1 MAARFLRLLNRG
13 TELADYGMRRSRA
26 PKGRDGS
33 THDQNSFAQGN
44 LMTGWLSRLVS
55 GVGVMAAWLA
65 LAAPAYAEKRVALV
79 IGNNDY
85 KNVPKLQKAVNDAR
99 TMGDTLKQLGFTVM
113 VAENQNRQAF
123 SETLLAFDRA
133 VGPGDTA
140 FFFYAG
146 HGFEI
151 AGQNFLLPT
160 DVPAATEGQEEL
172 VRDASVLADRV
183 IERLQN
189 KKVRT
194 AILVFDACRNN
205 PFERSGTRAVAGGG
219 GLAPMTQLP
228 EGVFSVFSAGPRQ
241 TALDRLSNDDA
252 NPNSVF
258 TRTFAKE
265 LTEPG
270 MNLVQVAQRTRRL
283 VSEMAET
290 VHHKQIPVYFDQMVD
305 DVFLNGAAKGQVE
318 AAKPTAPPQQ
328 VAALPVQQLKPQ
340 NDSVNAPIASFSRH
354 NGGWSVTFSIAD
366 PTLGISWRL
375 GESGDFRETGF
386 IDTLDPRTRKRMP
399 NPSVEL
405 PADAPAAT
413 IQVRYVDTN
422 GETQGPFPIRF
433 DPEAALVRDQRKI
446 LDMTATSWLSFREF
460 NGLLVYYTQ
469 LMSFRCAIRE
479 ARIGI
484 DSAVPDK
491 VLKMPSCD
499 PRDPSAIPHDALPY
513 LKLAPTTKSV
523 SVELTYRDGSV
534 SEIKTFR
541 R

>member
-1 MAARFLRLLNRG
+1 MK
-13 TELADYGMRRSRA
+13 S
-26 PKGRDGS
+26 
-33 THDQNSFAQGN
+33 
-44 LMTGWLSRLVS
+44 WLSRLSAILWAVAFVVS
-55 GVGVMAAWLA
+55 
-65 LAAPAYAEKRVALV
+65 AAPAQAEKRVALV

-85 KNVPKLQKAVNDAR
+85 RNVPRLQKAVNDAR
-99 TMGDTLKQLGFTVM
+99 TMGDTLKQLGFSVM
-113 VAENQNRQAF
+113 VAENLNRQAF
-123 SETLLAFDRA
+123 SETLLAFDRS
-133 VGPGDTA
+133 VEPGDTA

-172 VRDASVLADRV
+172 VRDASVLADRIV
-183 IERLQN
+183 ERLQN
-189 KKVRT
+189 KKART
-194 AILVFDACRNN
+194 SILVFDACRNN
-205 PFERSGTRAVAGGG
+205 PFERAGTRAVAGGG

-265 LTEPG
+265 LLQPG
-270 MNLVQVAQRTRRL
+270 ENLVQVAQRTRRL

-290 VHHKQIPVYFDQMVD
+290 VKHKQIPVYFDQMVD
-305 DVFLNGAAKGQVE
+305 DVFLNGIAKGQAE
-318 AAKPTAPPQQ
+318 ATKPSAPPQQ
-328 VAALPVQQLKPQ
+328 VAALPPVAVPKLPKE
-340 NDSVNAPIASFSRH
+340 DSINAPIASFSRH
-354 NGGWSVTFSIAD
+354 NGGWTVVFSIAD
-366 PTLGISWRL
+366 PTLGISWRI
-375 GESGDFRETGF
+375 GDSGDFRETGF

-413 IQVRYVDTN
+413 IEIRYVDTQ
-422 GETQGPFPIRF
+422 GMMQGPFPIKF
-433 DPEAALVRDQRKI
+433 DPDAALIRDQRKI

-460 NGLLVYYTQ
+460 NGLLVYYTH
-469 LMSFRCAIRE
+469 LMSYRCAIRE
-479 ARIGI
+479 VRIGI
-484 DSAVPDK
+484 DTAVPDK
-491 VLKMPSCD
+491 VLKMPSCNS
-499 PRDPSAIPHDALPY
+499 RDPSAIPSDAQPY
-513 LKLAPTTKSV
+513 LKLAPQTRAV

>member
-1 MAARFLRLLNRG
+1 M
-13 TELADYGMRRSRA
+13 
-26 PKGRDGS
+26 
-33 THDQNSFAQGN
+33 
-44 LMTGWLSRLVS
+44 GWLPRL
-55 GVGVMAAWLA
+55 MAMASAVAALLA
-65 LAAPAYAEKRVALV
+65 FAAPAHAEKRVALV

-113 VAENQNRQAF
+113 VAENQTRQAF
-123 SETLLAFDRA
+123 SQSLLAFDKA
-133 VGPGDTA
+133 VDKGDTA

-172 VRDASVLADRV
+172 VRDASILADRV

-189 KKVRT
+189 KGART

-205 PFERSGTRAVAGGG
+205 PFERAGTRAVAGGG

-241 TALDRLSNDDA
+241 TALDRLSNNDD

-265 LTEPG
+265 LTQPG
-270 MNLVQVAQRTRRL
+270 VNLVQVAQRTRRL

-290 VHHKQIPVYFDQMVD
+290 VNHKQIPVYFDQMVD
-305 DVFLNGAAKGQVE
+305 DVFLNGAAKGTQEVARE
-318 AAKPTAPPQQ
+318 AVKEGAKPAEPLQK
-328 VAALPVQQLKPQ
+328 VAALPPVQRLAPS
-340 NDSVNAPIASFSRH
+340 NDSVNAPIAMFSRH
-354 NGGWSVTFSIAD
+354 NGGWTVVFSIAD
-366 PTLGISWRL
+366 PTLGISWRI
-375 GESGDFRETGF
+375 GDAGDFRETGF
-386 IDTLDPRTRKRMP
+386 NDTLDSRTRKRMP
-399 NPSVEL
+399 NPSIEL

-413 IQVRYVDTN
+413 IQVRYVDIN
-422 GETQGPFPIRF
+422 GELQGPFPIRF
-433 DPEAALVRDQRKI
+433 DPEAALIRDQRKI

-460 NGLLVYYTQ
+460 NGLLVYYSH
-469 LMSFRCAIRE
+469 LLSYRCAIRE
-479 ARIGI
+479 VRIGI

-491 VLKMPSCD
+491 VLKMPPCD
-499 PRDPSAIPHDALPY
+499 LRDPSAIPYGAQIY
-513 LKLAPTTKSV
+513 QKLAPQTQSI

-541 R
+541 TANRSNN

>member
-1 MAARFLRLLNRG
+1 MKFWPSFSALKAWSLAAAL
-13 TELADYGMRRSRA
+13 
-26 PKGRDGS
+26 
-33 THDQNSFAQGN
+33 
-44 LMTGWLSRLVS
+44 
-55 GVGVMAAWLA
+55 LA

-113 VAENQNRQAF
+113 VAENQTRVAF
-123 SETLLAFDRA
+123 SQTLLAFDKA
-133 VGPGDTA
+133 VDAGDTA

-160 DVPAATEGQEEL
+160 DVPAASEGQEEL
-172 VRDASVLADRV
+172 VRDASVLADRI

-241 TALDRLSNDDA
+241 TALDRLSNTDD

-265 LTEPG
+265 LTQPG
-270 MNLVQVAQRTRRL
+270 LNLVQVAQRTRRL
-283 VSEMAET
+283 VAEMAET
-290 VHHKQIPVYFDQMVD
+290 VSHKQIPVYFDQMVD
-305 DVFLNGAAKGQVE
+305 DVFLNGMVKAAPATSE
-318 AAKPTAPPQQ
+318 PAKSAEPAQK
-328 VAALPVQQLKPQ
+328 VAALPPVSVPRTAPQ

-354 NGGWSVTFSIAD
+354 NGGWSVVFSIAD
-366 PTLGISWRL
+366 PTLGISWRIGDS
-375 GESGDFRETGF
+375 GEFRETGF

-399 NPSVEL
+399 NPSIEL
-405 PADAPAAT
+405 AADAPAST
-413 IQVRYVDTN
+413 IQLRYVDAS
-422 GETQGPFPIRF
+422 GELQGPFPIKF
-433 DPEAALVRDQRKI
+433 DPEAALIRDQRKI

-460 NGLLVYYTQ
+460 NGLLVYYSH
-469 LMSFRCAIRE
+469 LMSYRCAIRE
-479 ARIGI
+479 VRVGI
-484 DSAVPDK
+484 DTAVPDK
-491 VLKMPSCD
+491 VVKMPPCD
-499 PRDPSAIPHDALPY
+499 PRDPSVIPHDSQPY
-513 LKLAPTTKSV
+513 LKLAPSTQFV

-534 SEIKTFR
+534 SEIKSFR

>member
-1 MAARFLRLLNRG
+1 
-13 TELADYGMRRSRA
+13 
-26 PKGRDGS
+26 
-33 THDQNSFAQGN
+33 
-44 LMTGWLSRLVS
+44 MTRWLSGL
-55 GVGVMAAWLA
+55 AALTSVA
-65 LAAPAYAEKRVALV
+65 IAFLTLAAPAHAEKRVALV

-85 KNVPKLQKAVNDAR
+85 RNVPKLQKAVNDAR
-99 TMGDTLKQLGFTVM
+99 TMGDTLKQLGFSVM
-113 VAENQNRQAF
+113 MAENQTRAAF
-123 SETLLAFDRA
+123 SQTLLAFDAA
-133 VGPGDTA
+133 VAPGDTA

-172 VRDASVLADRV
+172 VRDASVLADRI

-189 KKVRT
+189 RKVRT

-241 TALDRLSNDDA
+241 TALDRLSNNDD

-265 LTEPG
+265 LLQPG
-270 MNLVQVAQRTRRL
+270 ENLVQVAQHTRRL

-290 VHHKQIPVYFDQMVD
+290 VSHKQIPVYFDQMVD
-305 DVFLNGAAKGQVE
+305 DVFLNGVAAKE
-318 AAKPTAPPQQ
+318 TAKPAEPPQKL
-328 VAALPVQQLKPQ
+328 AALPPVSVPRVPQ
-340 NDSVNAPIASFSRH
+340 DDSVNAPIAMFSRH
-354 NGGWSVTFSIAD
+354 NGGWTVVFSIAD
-366 PTLGISWRL
+366 PTLGISWRM
-375 GESGDFRETGF
+375 GDAGDFRETGF
-386 IDTLDPRTRKRMP
+386 LDTLDPRTRKRMP
-399 NPSVEL
+399 NPSIEL
-405 PADAPAAT
+405 AADAPAAT
-413 IQVRYVDTN
+413 IQVRYVDAA
-422 GETQGPFPIRF
+422 GELQGPFPIRF
-433 DPEAALVRDQRKI
+433 DPEAALIHDQRKI

-469 LMSFRCAIRE
+469 LMSYRCPIRE
-479 ARIGI
+479 ARVGI
-484 DSAVPDK
+484 DSTVPDK
-491 VLKMPSCD
+491 VLKMPPCD
-499 PRDPSAIPHDALPY
+499 PRDPSAIPHDSQPY
-513 LKLAPTTKSV
+513 LKLAPSTQFV

-534 SEIKTFR
+534 SEIKSFR

>member
-1 MAARFLRLLNRG
+1 MKNMDSVRAALAFGLAALL
-13 TELADYGMRRSRA
+13 
-26 PKGRDGS
+26 
-33 THDQNSFAQGN
+33 
-44 LMTGWLSRLVS
+44 LM
-55 GVGVMAAWLA
+55 
-65 LAAPAYAEKRVALV
+65 LAAPAEAEKRVALV

-99 TMGDTLKQLGFTVM
+99 TMGETLKQLGFSVM
-113 VAENQNRQAF
+113 VAENQTQQAF
-123 SETLLAFDRA
+123 SQTLLAFDAA
-133 VGPGDTA
+133 VEPGDTA

-160 DVPAATEGQEEL
+160 DVPAAGEGQEEL
-172 VRDASVLADRV
+172 VRDASVLADRI

-241 TALDRLSNDDA
+241 TALDRLSNNDD

-265 LTEPG
+265 LLQPG
-270 MNLVQVAQRTRRL
+270 ENLVQVAQHTRRL

-290 VHHKQIPVYFDQMVD
+290 VNHKQIPVYFDQMVD
-305 DVFLNGAAKGQVE
+305 DVFLNGVARGQPE
-318 AAKPTAPPQQ
+318 AARPAEPAQK
-328 VAALPVQQLKPQ
+328 VAALPPVLAPRTAPS
-340 NDSVNAPIASFSRH
+340 NDSVNAPIAMFSRH
-354 NGGWSVTFSIAD
+354 NGGWTVVFSIVD
-366 PTLGISWRL
+366 PTLGISWRIGDS
-375 GESGDFRETGF
+375 GEFRETGF
-386 IDTLDPRTRKRMP
+386 LDTLDPRTRKRMP
-399 NPSVEL
+399 NPSIEL
-405 PADAPAAT
+405 AADAPAAT
-413 IQVRYVDTN
+413 IQVRYVDTS
-422 GETQGPFPIRF
+422 GEMQGPFPIKF
-433 DPEAALVRDQRKI
+433 DPEAALIHDQRKI
-446 LDMTATSWLSFREF
+446 LDMTATSWLSFREY

-469 LMSFRCAIRE
+469 LMSYRCAIRE
-479 ARIGI
+479 ARVGI

-491 VLKMPSCD
+491 VLKMPPCD
-499 PRDPSAIPHDALPY
+499 VRDPSAIPHDALPY
-513 LKLAPTTKSV
+513 LKLPPETKSV

-534 SEIKTFR
+534 SEIKSFR

>member
-1 MAARFLRLLNRG
+1 
-13 TELADYGMRRSRA
+13 
-26 PKGRDGS
+26 
-33 THDQNSFAQGN
+33 
-44 LMTGWLSRLVS
+44 
-55 GVGVMAAWLA
+55 
-65 LAAPAYAEKRVALV
+65 LAATSIAAASLAFVSPANAEKRVALV

-99 TMGDTLKQLGFTVM
+99 TMGDALKQLGFTVM

-133 VGPGDTA
+133 IEPGDTA

-172 VRDASVLADRV
+172 VRDASILADRI

-189 KKVRT
+189 KKART
-194 AILVFDACRNN
+194 SILVFDACRNN

-219 GLAPMTQLP
+219 GLAAMTQLP

-241 TALDRLSNDDA
+241 TALDRLSNSDD

-265 LTEPG
+265 LLQPG
-270 MNLVQVAQRTRRL
+270 ENLVQVAQHTRRL

-290 VHHKQIPVYFDQMVD
+290 VSHKQIPVYFDQMVD
-305 DVFLNGAAKGQVE
+305 DVFLSGAAGKAQADATKPVE
-318 AAKPTAPPQQ
+318 APQK
-328 VAALPVQQLKPQ
+328 VAALPPVSVPRTAPP
-340 NDSVNAPIASFSRH
+340 NDTVNAPIAMFSRH
-354 NGGWSVTFSIAD
+354 NGGWTVVFSIAD
-366 PTLGISWRL
+366 PALGISWRMGDS
-375 GESGDFRETGF
+375 GEFRETGF

-399 NPSVEL
+399 NPSIEL

-413 IQVRYVDTN
+413 IQVRYVDST
-422 GETQGPFPIRF
+422 GEMQGPFPIRF
-433 DPEAALVRDQRKI
+433 DPEAALIRDQRKI

-460 NGLLVYYTQ
+460 NGLLVYYTH
-469 LMSFRCAIRE
+469 LMSYRCAIRE
-479 ARIGI
+479 VRVGI
-484 DSAVPDK
+484 DTAVPDK
-491 VLKMPSCD
+491 VLKMPPCD
-499 PRDPSAIPHDALPY
+499 PRDPSVIPHDAQLY
-513 LKLAPTTKSV
+513 LKLAPSTQSV

-534 SEIKTFR
+534 SEIKSFR